1 MGLKRFPHP
10 DGRKLA
16 PDNTKAP
23 VKRLHSIGTLLSAI
37 TGLLAVVLVTV
48 FAGLAHNAFERRQEA
63 ERILS
68 IIRIERGILLVKEK
82 LRDEISAVSL
92 ASNNAVGAS
101 PARLA
106 ALHAAT
112 QATLSAVLNDLA
124 ASTLIAPATAQPL
137 IQARDR
143 SNAAFREITAVMDE
157 PQGVRKAA
165 LYARWRVAIN
175 DLALAANS
183 TAEILNHSIT
193 VISPDPF
200 VTTLMQINTYAWN
213 ARVQAGIDRRLLA
226 DVTARGV
233 LTPAEQHQT
242 REMAGQ
248 IDALWGRVEVQSRL
262 FAPPPQLVAAMRKAR
277 RDYFERFRGIRAALV
292 ERMALGQNAGISEQ
306 AWLDLSDPSLKSLA
320 DVSTLA
326 LDLTED
332 HVSQRQ
338 VAAADRN
345 LTIAIALMLLSI
357 VFAFGAT
364 LYVMWRVIWPLKR
377 ITHTMGAVVQGDLTQ
392 PIPFAERQDE
402 IGQFARTL
410 HAFRAGAA
418 EKQGLEVELVRNQA
432 AREIAENS
440 NRMKSEFLANMSHE
454 LRTPLNAIL
463 GFSEVISQETFG
475 PGLPRYRDYARDIHG
490 AGSHLLSLINDILD
504 LSKAEAGKL
513 ELHPED
519 VDMNGLIHEA
529 ARLMR
534 GRAAEQDLRLS
545 IYLAPLPV
553 LMIDRLRVKQVLLN
567 MLSNAIKFTPEGG
580 QVTVEAECDGSG
592 DIVICVRDTGIGI
605 AADQLPQVFQPFQQ
619 IESAMSRK
627 YQGTGLGLSL
637 VKSLMELHGG
647 SVRIESAPQ
656 KGTAIFITF
665 PAALRLEVP
674 EARTA

>member
-1 MGLKRFPHP
+1 M
-10 DGRKLA
+10 
-16 PDNTKAP
+16 
-23 VKRLHSIGTLLSAI
+23 KRLHSISTLLTAI
-37 TGLLAVVLVTV
+37 TGLLAIVLVTA
-48 FAGLAHNAFERRQEA
+48 FAFVAHSAFERRQEA

-92 ASNNAVGAS
+92 ASSGAQNIS
-101 PARLA
+101 PARLTR
-106 ALHAAT
+106 LHAAT
-112 QATLSAVLNDLA
+112 RAALDAVLNDLA
-124 ASTLIAPATAQPL
+124 AGTLIAPSAAAPL
-137 IQARDR
+137 TDARARADTI
-143 SNAAFREITAVMDE
+143 FREISATLHQ
-157 PQGVRKAA
+157 PPGSRKAVP
-165 LYARWRVAIN
+165 YAGWRDTIN
-175 DLALAANS
+175 DLALAAND

-213 ARVQAGIDRRLLA
+213 ARVKAGNDRRLLA
-226 DVTARGV
+226 DAIARGR
-233 LTPAEQHQT
+233 LAPDERRHT
-242 REMAGQ
+242 REMTGQ

-262 FAPPPQLVAAMRKAR
+262 FASPAPLVAAMQKAR
-277 RDYFERFRGIRAALV
+277 RDYFQRFRVTRAALV
-292 ERMALGQNAGISEQ
+292 EKMALGQDAGISEQ
-306 AWLDLSDPSLKSLA
+306 AWLDLSNPGLKSLA
-320 DVSTLA
+320 DVSTLS
-326 LDLTED
+326 LDLTES
-332 HVSQRQ
+332 HVTQRQ
-338 VAAADRN
+338 VATADRN
-345 LTIAIALMLLSI
+345 LAIAVTLMLLSI
-357 VFAFGAT
+357 LFAFGAT

-377 ITHTMGAVVQGDLTQ
+377 ITHTMDAVVQGDLIQ
-392 PIPFAERQDE
+392 PIPFADRRDE

-410 HAFRAGAA
+410 HAFRDSTT
-418 EKQGLEVELVRNQA
+418 EKQQLQVELVRNQA
-432 AREIAENS
+432 ARQVAENS

-519 VDMNGLIHEA
+519 VDLNGLIHEA
-529 ARLMR
+529 VRLMR

-545 IYLAPLPV
+545 IELSPLPA

-567 MLSNAIKFTPEGG
+567 LLSNAVKFTPDGG
-580 QVTVEAECDGSG
+580 QVTVEAECDASG

-605 AADQLPQVFQPFQQ
+605 AADQQAVVFEPFQQ
-619 IESAMSRK
+619 IETSMSRK

-647 SVRIESAPQ
+647 SVRIESVPQ

-665 PAALRLEVP
+665 PAASRLDAP
-674 EARTA
+674 AARRA